1 MRESEDIMIT
11 RARLEMVTE
20 SGKIRFGRSMWG
32 YCELSDLVV
41 RFFEIMP
48 AYANSPKCHLVVRDV
63 TH

>member
-1 MRESEDIMIT
+1 
-11 RARLEMVTE
+11 
-20 SGKIRFGRSMWG
+20 MWG

-48 AYANSPKCHLVVRDV
+48 AYANNPKYHLVVRDV